1 MSTTNLPSN
10 ISTNEKA
17 RTINLSKL
25 YFGTIAEIGAG
36 QEISRWFFKV
46 GGASGTIAKV
56 ISAYDMAFSDA
67 IYGPEPSGRYV
78 VESRLKRMLN
88 YEYDLLENRCK
99 DDLKNKRRLFCIA
112 NTVAAKSPKYKGDCH
127 GWLGIKYQSEL
138 NDAPNEIII
147 HLRLLDSTNL
157 QQQESLGHLGV
168 NLFYA
173 AHQFNGN
180 VDDFL
185 ATLCDED
192 LKSSLEI
199 NMIQMTGPA
208 FKHIDPLDANLSLL
222 HTGLTKALIIM
233 SNGKVSH
240 LAEELYQKQILL
252 HRAGYDPVCL
262 SDIDM
267 HNSARDHYC
276 SHKTEG
282 ACSPLMLSEMFTEN
296 LDAFHRKHILH
307 KIRMLLLAGQNIIIS
322 QYQDSFELMDYLAL
336 FTKEH
341 IHLVYPSKKLIDI
354 FDKGQFKSFDSF
366 SRIFSDSTRMYLY
379 PTPRSLV
386 EGQNIKN
393 TTDPYLT
400 SENFKA
406 SDKKQLLFEY
416 LVSENYLEDIKEHHC
431 DPSLLISDAQLQE
444 MVRTGKSD
452 WKKYLPQVV
461 AEYIEKEKLY
471 KK

>member
-1 MSTTNLPSN
+1 M
-10 ISTNEKA
+10 
-17 RTINLSKL
+17 

-88 YEYDLLENRCK
+88 YEYNLLESRCK
-99 DDLKNKRRLFCIA
+99 DDVQNKRRLFCIA

-127 GWLGIKYQSEL
+127 GWLGIKYQSAIQEE
-138 NDAPNEIII
+138 PNEVIV

-157 QQQESLGHLGV
+157 QQQETLGQLGV

-173 AHQFNGN
+173 AHQFQG
-180 VDDFL
+180 DLEQFMH
-185 ATLCDED
+185 TLCDSD
-192 LKSSLEI
+192 LRNSVEI

-208 FKHIDPLDANLSLL
+208 FKNVDHLEANIELL
-222 HTGLTKALIIM
+222 HAGLTKALIILA
-233 SNGKVSH
+233 NGQVSH
-240 LAEELYQKQILL
+240 LAEELYQKQVLL

-267 HNSARDHYC
+267 NNSARDHYC

-282 ACSPLMLSEMFTEN
+282 ACSPIMLSEMFTAN
-296 LDAFHRKHILH
+296 LDQEHRKHILH
-307 KIRMLLLAGQNIIIS
+307 KIRMLLLAEQNIIIS

-379 PTPRSLV
+379 PTPKSLV
-386 EGQNIKN
+386 EPINIKN
-393 TTDPYLT
+393 TKDPYLT
-400 SENFKA
+400 VENFKS

-431 DPSLLISDAQLQE
+431 DPSLLISDAQLQA
-444 MVRTGKSD
+444 MVRSGDTS
-452 WKKYLPQVV
+452 WKKYVPHVV
-461 AEYIEKEKLY
+461 ANYIEKEKLY
-471 KK
+471 IK